1 MIVIIMEKDEKK
13 QVEKKLKEGWIKSWI
28 MIEAL
33 AVSEDVAKDAIEKL
47 VEKMEKEKGIMIFGK
62 ELKGVKKVENV
73 NPKIREAYSQV
84 IEMHMLTPNYDKLV
98 YMIMNYGPSA
108 VEILE
113 PKEIKMDQGEA
124 QGVLNSISTLIHRFA
139 ATRGGMWAP
148 AK

>member
-1 MIVIIMEKDEKK
+1 MDKTDNIVQKRIE
-13 QVEKKLKEGWIKSWI
+13 EGWIKSWV

-33 AVSEDVAKDAIEKL
+33 AVSEDVAKDAIKNL
-47 VEKMEKEKGIMIFGK
+47 VEKMEKEKGVMIFDK
-62 ELKGVKKVENV
+62 DLKGVKRVEDV
-73 NPKIREAYSQV
+73 NPKIKSAFSQV
-84 IEMHMLTPNYDKLV
+84 IEMSMLTPNYDKLV

-113 PKEIKMDQGEA
+113 PKEIRMDQGEA
-124 QGVLNSISTLIHRFA
+124 QGILNSISTLIHRFA